1 MREKVAV
8 VLDKTANDDRLI
20 GALRT
25 ELAAA
30 RKAAAGVPG

>member
-20 GALRT
+20 AALRA

-30 RKAAAGVPG
+30 RKAAANVQG